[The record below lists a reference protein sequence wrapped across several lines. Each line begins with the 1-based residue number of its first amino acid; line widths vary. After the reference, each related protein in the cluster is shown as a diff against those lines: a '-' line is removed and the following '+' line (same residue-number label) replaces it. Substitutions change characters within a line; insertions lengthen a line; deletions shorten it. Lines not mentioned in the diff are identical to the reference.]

1 MQELNMSDPNSTG
14 GYDFIQWLIIGG
26 MSTGAGIVGAVVRS
40 AWRGKPPNDSD
51 FIVSGQASIA
61 DMQPVKD
68 LVKHI
73 EILTPRL
80 SAITAIVEGLAQ
92 QTSRTAVSLEKLVT
106 LIEEYIEAQQ
116 NERDNEDEVE
126 RRVAERLAIVDN
138 EEVKRRVKAIGARN
152 ARNRATA
159 KRKDANQV

>member
-1 MQELNMSDPNSTG
+1 MQELIMSDPNSTG

-80 SAITAIVEGLAQ
+80 SAITGIVEGLAQ
-92 QTSRTAVSLEKLVT
+92 QTSRTAVSLEKLVA

-116 NERDNEDEVE
+116 NERDNEEEVE

-138 EEVKRRVKAIGARN
+138 EEVKRRVKAIGVRN

-159 KRKDANQV
+159 KRKDTQNT